1 MSWSRSSITATV
13 ALLALLCLAS
23 APAGAQNSRP
33 GGYTQDNG
41 RLNGSIS
48 HEDLEKLNS
57 EHKDASPA
65 RLKAQADSEE
75 LLKTLQISCTVSDAA
90 LLVSGTAKTKSGG
103 KDTEARVYEVACA
116 EGMGY
121 ILETQGHDPPVGIS
135 CVHAEDARAQD
146 VAKGAKPGYFCTL
159 PENKD
164 VYAFVARLI
173 QSSKGAACTVK
184 ELQWFGRSEATHSE
198 YSEAAC
204 KEGNGYLVQSPLPGS
219 ASPTTV
225 MSCAEAAEHGIKC
238 SLTDAGPVK
247 APVTQDTFRAAL
259 AQNGVSCTIEQ
270 LQLVGREEVRKRY
283 VVEYRCADQKAS
295 VVAFIPL
302 EGNTWPYDAVDCAK
316 AARSGVT
323 CTLSK

>member
-1 MSWSRSSITATV
+1 MSWSRSSITGTV
-13 ALLALLCLAS
+13 ALLALLCLAAS
-23 APAGAQNSRP
+23 PAGAQNNRP
-33 GGYTQDNG
+33 GGYPQDNG

-48 HEDLEKLNS
+48 HEDLEKLNG

-75 LLKTLQISCTVSDAA
+75 LLKTLQISCTISNAA
-90 LLVSGTAKTKSGG
+90 LLVSGTVHTKSGG
-103 KDTEARVYEVACA
+103 KETEARVYEVACA

-121 ILETQGHDPPVGIS
+121 ILQTQGHDPPVGIS
-135 CVHAEDARAQD
+135 CIHAEDARALD
-146 VAKGAKPGYFCTL
+146 VTKGAKPGYFCTL

-173 QSSKGAACTVK
+173 QSSKGATCTVK
-184 ELQWFGRSEATHSE
+184 ELQWFGRSESTHSE

-204 KEGNGYLVQSPLPGS
+204 NEGSGYLVQTPLPGPPG
-219 ASPTTV
+219 PTTV

-238 SLTDAGPVK
+238 GLTDAGPVK
-247 APVTQDTFRAAL
+247 EPVTLDTFRAAL
-259 AQNGVSCTIEQ
+259 AQNGVSCKIEQ
-270 LQLVGREEVRKRY
+270 LKLVGREEVRKRY
-283 VVEYRCADQKAS
+283 VVEYRCADQS
-295 VVAFIPL
+295 TSMVAFIPL